1 MESEKNKNL
10 QNALDYIN
18 DLRIRFISS
27 QTIQI
32 STLIIIKFFFQ
43 MLVLYSG
50 YRWLSADDYCRTVKS
65 YEWLQNP
72 VIDSGVWLTPH
83 FWINGFV
90 MLFVKDLFTAAL
102 IVNILFST
110 ATVFYLYKAV
120 LICFDKKNAFFST
133 LIFCLF
139 PFQVWLSISGLPE
152 SIFFFFVIAGIYYFI
167 KWRFQGEKNIY
178 LILSAVSFALSN
190 GFRYEGW
197 LFSGTFI
204 LLVLYDII
212 IEKKITKKII
222 KNIAISLISFSTIV
236 WWLLQNY
243 IDHQNVFFFA
253 EETTKIFNQFNTAGF
268 MQRLVQYPTFI
279 FFIAPITTFFA
290 LRTLYQTIRIK
301 GLTPA
306 KIFLLFNLIELS
318 VLMLQGILGTGGTNM
333 ISRYIVINAI
343 LFIPFAVQQAFEF
356 KKSIAVSFI
365 SLILIINMIWSFY
378 YPQPYREDTFAV
390 GNILKE
396 LEQKDYIKETG
407 KIYFEEVPGYFD
419 IFAVQALSNN
429 PSKFIL
435 GDFPS
440 IKSSE
445 NKKKS
450 KKNLKKNKQTDEE
463 LNIIELKNF
472 LEKQNVKVAVVKS
485 ENYVSKLKKLSY
497 KNEEIGDYKLFYL
510 DNLESNVNDS
520 SIMLFSKNII
530 KLEEKSDL
538 INFGKQLGLKNYSI
552 DNTNFGLNPQT
563 VTLNWGA
570 INPYI
575 IDSIDYENFE
585 YDRYISS
592 IDLRSVETDSV
603 VYSTFSRIFSDRNI
617 EDLIEENNVRNIVVL
632 KPFAI
637 LNYSKKY
644 GKSSF
649 EGGVYN
655 LEIRLWDNKYKKDLL
670 VYRGD
675 SLYKKEL
682 SEIAD
687 TSGSTAAND
696 SVKTVSKKNI
706 KTVKD
711 TLIKNYELGTIIAL
725 FPDSDYNKIV
735 SQSSTGIY
743 RMLMRNGLQVFF
755 SQRYQGDQFLKWV
768 FNYF

>member
-1 MESEKNKNL
+1 LESEKNNNL
-10 QNALDYIN
+10 QNALAYIN

-27 QTIQI
+27 QAIQI
-32 STLIIIKFFFQ
+32 TTLLIIKFFFQ
-43 MLVLYSG
+43 MLILYSG

-102 IVNILFST
+102 IVNIVFSSLTVLF
-110 ATVFYLYKAV
+110 FYKIV
-120 LICFDKKNAFFST
+120 LISFDKKNAFFST

-139 PFQVWLSISGLPE
+139 PFQVWLSLSGLPE

-167 KWRFQGEKNIY
+167 KWKFQGERKIF

-204 LLVLYDII
+204 LLILYDIV
-212 IEKKITKKII
+212 IEKKISKKII
-222 KNIAISLISFSTIV
+222 INFLISLISFTTIV

-243 IDHQNVFFFA
+243 YDHQNMFFFA

-290 LRTLYQTIRIK
+290 MKISYETIRLKEI
-301 GLTPA
+301 TPA
-306 KIFLLFNLIELS
+306 KIFLMFNLIELA

-343 LFIPFAVQQAFEF
+343 FFIPFCIEQAFEF
-356 KKSIAVSFI
+356 KKAIAVSI
-365 SLILIINMIWSFY
+365 IGVILVINIIWSFY

-390 GNILKE
+390 GGILKE
-396 LEQKDYIKETG
+396 LEQKNYIKETG

-445 NKKKS
+445 KKKS
-450 KKNLKKNKQTDEE
+450 GRRNQKTDEE

-472 LEKQNVKVAVVKS
+472 LEKQNVKVAVVRS
-485 ENYVSKLKKLSY
+485 DNYVSKLKKLSY

-510 DNLESNVNDS
+510 DNIESNVNDS
-520 SIMLFSKNII
+520 SILLFSENIL
-530 KLEEKSDL
+530 KLNENQDM

-575 IDSIDYENFE
+575 IDSLDYETFE
-585 YDRYISS
+585 YDRYISA
-592 IDLRSVETDSV
+592 IDLRSAETDSV
-603 VYSTFSRIFSDRNI
+603 VYSTFTRIFSDRNI
-617 EDLIEENNVRNIVVL
+617 ENLIEDNNVRNIVVL

-644 GKSSF
+644 GRSTF
-649 EGGVYN
+649 EGGVYY
-655 LEIRLWDNKYKKDLL
+655 LDIRLWDNKYKKDLL

-682 SEIAD
+682 EDATD
-687 TSGSTAAND
+687 TSIVSVTHD
-696 SVKTVSKKNI
+696 SVKTSSKKN
-706 KTVKD
+706 VKIVTD

-755 SQRYQGDQFLKWV
+755 SQRYQGEQFLKWV